1 MIVPISWLNEYIDGP
16 TDAQELA
23 EKFTFIGYMLDHPV
37 YQVGDDYI
45 LDLEVRQNRSDC
57 LSLIGLARELGAV
70 IDKHVMMPQILDLS
84 NVSSGKTKINI
95 ENAELCYRF
104 NTLTISNI
112 ENKQSPDW
120 MKKKLE
126 SYGIKSIN
134 ALVDITNYV
143 MIELGQPLHAF
154 DAHKISNKELTIRT
168 ARENETITLLGNK
181 SVNLTQ
187 DDLIIADASGP
198 IAIAGIM
205 GGDEKGISESTTEI
219 ILEAATYSQANIRRS
234 TIRHDI
240 RTEASTRL
248 EKFLHPDL
256 TELALSRAAQLIK
269 DVIGGEIVDHSDQYP
284 HHFEEKNY

>member
-1 MIVPISWLNEYIDGP
+1 
-16 TDAQELA
+16 
-23 EKFTFIGYMLDHPV
+23 MLDHPV

-70 IDKHVMMPQILDLS
+70 IDKHVIMPQILDLS

-234 TIRHDI
+234 TIRH
-240 RTEASTRL
+240 EQSHQYYL
-248 EKFLHPDL
+248 NMDL
-256 TELALSRAAQLIK
+256 MHI
-269 DVIGGEIVDHSDQYP
+269 HYM
-284 HHFEEKNY
+284 